1 MITVNSRFHTLIKS
15 AGARTRARIYFIDN
29 TVNCTNDTAVQT
41 NGTLLKRNSTDT
53 DSNGRIAE
61 SGLELYDL
69 YNKEQNLTIGGSV
82 SGQFKITFLNTDGGL
97 NNFTYGRCKV
107 YLDVYDEENS
117 AWLSC
122 PLGVFIIEQPVKR
135 RIQLVQASG
144 YDQMQYFDEIADP
157 DWFSGLFSSAKTL
170 NQIYSALV
178 TQVSSVC
185 GVTITPANT
194 DMLNKTVSYSAA
206 PFEPVEMTYREILN
220 WIAEASGTIARFNRN
235 GVLQLKWLA
244 NIGSEYAIG
253 ADALGCGVFST
264 DISEYEC
271 AVIDKLQVKA
281 SESDYGS
288 VIGTGENAYVIT
300 DNPFLYG
307 STSAQVT
314 TRATPIYNRLHGL
327 GAYTPLAVDL
337 IADPSVEAGD
347 IISVTRNGETYALP
361 IFQLTLTW
369 KGGYI
374 RGSLQ
379 SSGTPNRL
387 PVSAQNRYEFRSKKS
402 VHELVV
408 TTEELRSDITS
419 VSDNLETNYPTTVTM
434 NSTIQQSATGVLS
447 TVSSTYET
455 KTASA
460 SKLNTAKTY
469 ADGKAADA
477 ETAAKGYTDSEL
489 TKYPTTTQMTS
500 AIQQSADQIGISVE
514 QKISAL
520 SIGGTNFLLNSAFT
534 DATTPYADHGLNK
547 WNNNGSAQIVTLGS
561 GITCALMQIRQKSVS
576 GGTQSVLQ
584 NFTPRIIDDAA
595 ETVYTVSGDFV
606 VNGLDEGSNPSL
618 VFIFNGYY
626 DDNGTPT
633 IMTPTYISGSASLR
647 DMPNNQWVRRTYTL
661 KFPNKLSV
669 ANFLVYGRE
678 VDCNI
683 YWKNLKVEHGNKATA
698 WSPAPEDYATTG
710 DAAALQAQITVNANN
725 ISSKV
730 SQTDYNGNQIASLIN
745 QSATTVDINAEH
757 INLNGAVT
765 ANNNFKVN
773 TDGTIEAKGATIDG
787 TVESNG
793 EDSTVSPAVTLTA
806 KLVDGA
812 IEIYRGSELV
822 GRLGYQSSTYDGSYN
837 TFLKLLSSD
846 GSYAEMSPSS
856 LSVNAK
862 QSNGDLLRLFVLGGV
877 TNTFLSL
884 VKTTSNASTIFAT
897 LAEDLVRISV
907 PTRLAETTVTGSLTA
922 QSSIHTSNGDLS
934 QTGNIESLSGS
945 AVSVASGNSYT
956 NIGSI
961 TLGAGRWIIY
971 AVAQFSANANGV
983 RGMAF
988 SKTSGSSTPVSQWA
1002 QDRASGLSG
1011 AATFCKCVHMEA
1023 LTAQTTFYVNAMQN
1037 SGSALN
1043 AFARVIAMRIA

>member
-1 MITVNSRFHTLIKS
+1 MITVNSRFHTLIKT

-122 PLGVFIIEQPVKR
+122 PLGVFIIEQPVKS
-135 RIQLVQASG
+135 RIQLVEASG

-194 DMLNKTVSYSAA
+194 DMLNKTVSYSTA

-271 AVIDKLQVKA
+271 AVINKLQVKA

-288 VIGTGENAYVIT
+288 IIGTGENAYVIT

-314 TRATPIYNRLHGL
+314 TRATPIYNRLHGF
-327 GAYTPLAVDL
+327 GAYTPLTVDL

-361 IFQLTLTW
+361 IFQQTLTW

-419 VSDNLETNYPTTVTM
+419 VSDNLATNYPTTETM
-434 NSTIQQSATGVLS
+434 N
-447 TVSSTYET
+447 
-455 KTASA
+455 
-460 SKLNTAKTY
+460 
-469 ADGKAADA
+469 
-477 ETAAKGYTDSEL
+477 
-489 TKYPTTTQMTS
+489 S
-500 AIQQSADQIGISVE
+500 AIQQSAAAIDLSVS
-514 QKISAL
+514 QRFDAL
-520 SIGGTNFLLNSAFT
+520 SVGGTNFLLNSAFT

-547 WNNNGSAQIVTLGS
+547 WNNNGSAQMITLAS
-561 GITCALMQIRQKSVS
+561 GITCAVMQIRQKDVS
-576 GGTQSVLQ
+576 GGTQSVSQ
-584 NFTPRIIDDAA
+584 NFTPRVIDDAA

-633 IMTPTYISGSASLR
+633 IMTPTYFSGSASLR
-647 DMPNNQWVRRTYTL
+647 DMPSNQWVRRTYTL

-683 YWKNLKVEHGNKATA
+683 YWKDLKVEHGNKATA
-698 WSPAPEDYATTG
+698 WSPSPEDYATTG
-710 DAAALQAQITVNANN
+710 EAAALQAQITVNATN
-725 ISSKV
+725 IESKV
-730 SQTDYNGNQIASLIN
+730 SQTDYTGATIASKIN
-745 QSATTVDINAEH
+745 QSASTVEIEADH
-757 INLNGAVT
+757 INLNGIVTTNSGFMIDQNGYMT
-765 ANNNFKVN
+765 AN
-773 TDGTIEAKGATIDG
+773 GATIGSSGTDG
-787 TVESNG
+787 ENVPVSVKIENG
-793 EDSTVSPAVTLTA
+793 IIT
-806 KLVDGA
+806 
-812 IEIYRGSELV
+812 IYRNDVLA
-822 GRLGYQSSTYDGSYN
+822 GRFGTGASYDGN
-837 TFLKLLSSD
+837 TYRSGVSLTGSD
-846 GSYAEMSPSS
+846 GSAAE
-856 LSVNAK
+856 LST
-862 QSNGDLLRLFVLGGV
+862 DRFVLHEKYGTDKYWRTLIDGG
-877 TNTFLSL
+877 TFGIYN
-884 VKTTSNASTIFAT
+884 SNRAGNLNEIFFTAS
-897 LAEDLVRISV
+897 
-907 PTRLAETTVTGSLTA
+907 PTTVTPQGSITSVNGIETFGAIDATNSDVIL
-922 QSSIHTSNGDLS
+922 TSNGDLS
-934 QTGNIESLSGS
+934 KTGTLSVVTNPSGG
-945 AVSVASGNSYT
+945 VSVSTAT
-956 NIGSI
+956 WADCLTV
-961 TLGAGRWIIY
+961 TLDPGVWMVYGF
-971 AVAQFSANANGV
+971 AQFPSNANGYRAIV
-983 RGMAF
+983 LSRSSA
-988 SKTSGSSTPVSQWA
+988 SSGALGYGAIARTGA
-1002 QDRASGLSG
+1002 ASG
-1011 AATFCKCVHMEA
+1011 AATDINATYIAKLTSSLTVH
-1023 LTAQTTFYVNAMQN
+1023 LLCYQN
-1037 SGSALN
+1037 SGSTQSVYCGIQA
-1043 AFARVIAMRIA
+1043 IRIA

>member
-1 MITVNSRFHTLIKS
+1 MITVNSRFHTLIKA

-29 TVNCTNDTAVQT
+29 TVNCTNDTAVRT

-61 SGLELYDL
+61 SGIELYDL

-122 PLGVFIIEQPVKR
+122 PLGVFIIEQPVKS
-135 RIQLVQASG
+135 RIQLVEASG

-194 DMLNKTVSYSAA
+194 DMLNKTVSYSSA

-314 TRATPIYNRLHGL
+314 TRSTPIYNRLHGF

-361 IFQLTLTW
+361 IFQQTLTW

-408 TTEELRSDITS
+408 TTDELRSDITS
-419 VSDNLETNYPTTVTM
+419 VSDNLATNYPTTETM
-434 NSTIQQSATGVLS
+434 N
-447 TVSSTYET
+447 
-455 KTASA
+455 
-460 SKLNTAKTY
+460 
-469 ADGKAADA
+469 
-477 ETAAKGYTDSEL
+477 
-489 TKYPTTTQMTS
+489 S
-500 AIQQSADQIGISVE
+500 AIQQSAAAIDLSVS
-514 QKISAL
+514 QRFDAL
-520 SIGGTNFLLNSAFT
+520 SIGGTNFLLNSAFD
-534 DATTPYADHGLNK
+534 DATTPYADHGLDK
-547 WNNNGSAQIVTLGS
+547 WNNNGSADIYTRQADGIVCGRMRVYQKGVSGS
-561 GITCALMQIRQKSVS
+561 ASVS
-576 GGTQSVLQ
+576 QTFYPRVKDDPAGT
-584 NFTPRIIDDAA
+584 T
-595 ETVYTVSGDFV
+595 YTVSGDFSV
-606 VNGLDEGSNPSL
+606 SNYSAGTDSPSL
-618 VFIFNGYY
+618 LFIINGYY
-626 DDNGTPT
+626 DDGGESVYTTGTLVK
-633 IMTPTYISGSASLR
+633 GSR
-647 DMPNNQWVRRTYTL
+647 DLSDCGFDWERREFTVRFDQRLTNAV
-661 KFPNKLSV
+661 FMV
-669 ANFLVYGRE
+669 FAR
-678 VDCNI
+678 DCNCNL
-683 YWKNLKVEHGNKATA
+683 YWKDLKIEHGNTATA

-710 DAAALQAQITVNANN
+710 EAAALQAQITVNATN
-725 ISSKV
+725 IESKV
-730 SQTDYNGNQIASLIN
+730 SQTDYTGATIASKIN
-745 QSATTVDINAEH
+745 QSASTVEIEADH
-757 INLNGAVT
+757 INLNGIVTTNSGFMIDQNGYMT
-765 ANNNFKVN
+765 AN
-773 TDGTIEAKGATIDG
+773 GATIGSSGTDG
-787 TVESNG
+787 ENVPVSVKIENG
-793 EDSTVSPAVTLTA
+793 IIT
-806 KLVDGA
+806 
-812 IEIYRGSELV
+812 IYRNDVLV
-822 GRLGYQSSTYDGSYN
+822 GRFGTGASYDGN
-837 TFLKLLSSD
+837 TYRSGVSLTGSD
-846 GSYAEMSPSS
+846 GSAAE
-856 LSVNAK
+856 LST
-862 QSNGDLLRLFVLGGV
+862 DRFVLHEKYGTDKYWRTLIDGG
-877 TNTFLSL
+877 TFGIYN
-884 VKTTSNASTIFAT
+884 SNRAGNLNEIFFTAS
-897 LAEDLVRISV
+897 
-907 PTRLAETTVTGSLTA
+907 PTTVTPQGSITSVNGIETFGAIDATNSDVIL
-922 QSSIHTSNGDLS
+922 TSNGDLS
-934 QTGNIESLSGS
+934 KTGTRQVVNGS
-945 AVSVASGNSYT
+945 ATTVATGSTYT
-956 NIGSI
+956 TLTSI
-961 TLGAGRWIIY
+961 TLPAGKWIVY
-971 AVAQFSANANGV
+971 ASAQFGGTSATGLRVLIISTAENSSTKVAEWAHDRRAGISGSNVYANCMHIADLTAETTLYLNV
-983 RGMAF
+983 IQ
-988 SKTSGSSTPVSQWA
+988 TSG
-1002 QDRASGLSG
+1002 ASI
-1011 AATFCKCVHMEA
+1011 
-1023 LTAQTTFYVNAMQN
+1023 TAY
-1037 SGSALN
+1037 G
-1043 AFARVIAMRIA
+1043 RVVAMRIA